1 MSLVIDTSDMDLE
14 MESTGITP
22 EQESEPIAYQ
32 EAEPETES
40 PAEET
45 TQSADDA
52 DEAIPADEP
61 VTAELEDESES
72 DDFRTNIWNAEM
84 RCRGKE
90 AIVEDLKE
98 QLKFAKADYEDS
110 VSALRKL
117 ATWGN
122 KPKVEPVRNADPE
135 LTGTHPESNP
145 NPTGTQPEH
154 DESWRESSFVELLK
168 TAEISGMGD
177 KKLEAL
183 CDICKTF
190 GDFQDLRTKAS
201 LEGVHLKEVLP
212 TGFGEKIT
220 DQIEEA
226 YFAAIKNLP
235 SRSEETYSQAVE
247 ANQEPEPQPEPAEV
261 EPEEIEIEIEVDLD
275 PEPEPETETTIDLD
289 DL

>member
-14 MESTGITP
+14 MEDTGITP
-22 EQESEPIAYQ
+22 EQASEPIAGQ
-32 EAEPETES
+32 EAEPET
-40 PAEET
+40 AADET
-45 TQSADDA
+45 VEIADDIISFVVPSEPVSA
-52 DEAIPADEP
+52 EPEDEP
-61 VTAELEDESES
+61 ES

-122 KPKVEPVRNADPE
+122 KPKVEPVRTADPE
-135 LTGTHPESNP
+135 PTENQPESNP
-145 NPTGTQPEH
+145 NQTGTQPEH
-154 DESWRESSFVELLK
+154 DESWRESSFIDLLK

-190 GDFQDLRTKAS
+190 GDFEDLRTKAS

-247 ANQEPEPQPEPAEV
+247 SEPADSEPTEV
-261 EPEEIEIEIEVDLD
+261 ETEEIEIEIEVDLD
-275 PEPEPETETTIDLD
+275 PEPETETTIDLD

>member
-14 MESTGITP
+14 MEDTGITP
-22 EQESEPIAYQ
+22 EQVSEPIADQ
-32 EAEPETES
+32 EAETEMAEAAVEIEPEPEPVKEDS
-40 PAEET
+40 E
-45 TQSADDA
+45 
-52 DEAIPADEP
+52 DEP
-61 VTAELEDESES
+61 ES

-122 KPKVEPVRNADPE
+122 KPKVEPVRTADPE
-135 LTGTHPESNP
+135 PTGTNPESIP

-154 DESWRESSFVELLK
+154 DESWRQSSFVDLLK

-177 KKLEAL
+177 KKLESL

-190 GDFQDLRTKAS
+190 GDFEDLRTKAS
-201 LEGVHLKEVLP
+201 LDGVHLKEVLP

-235 SRSEETYSQAVE
+235 SRSEDTYSQAVE
-247 ANQEPEPQPEPAEV
+247 S
-261 EPEEIEIEIEVDLD
+261 EPEELSSEPEELEEDKPEELEIEVDLD